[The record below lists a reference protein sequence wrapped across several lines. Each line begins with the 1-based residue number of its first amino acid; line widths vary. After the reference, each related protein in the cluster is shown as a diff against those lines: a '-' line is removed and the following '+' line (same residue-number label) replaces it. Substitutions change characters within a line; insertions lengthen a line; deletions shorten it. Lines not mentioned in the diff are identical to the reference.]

1 MLYRS
6 MVFFFA
12 IFTLF
17 TTSIYAEEP
26 NTKEV
31 VMVTVYDV
39 YSEPRAPVLRLII
52 TGDMLQKPVGEFS
65 FLLNEEEL
73 ANIETEKIV
82 YHENLFH
89 QVPQEFINGSN
100 YSYSSPFDGGGNLI
114 FITFSDGSH
123 NEWGIFLSEDSYSE
137 EIQSFLKKIN
147 DILRRDVT
155 GN

>member
-1 MLYRS
+1 MQHRVV
-6 MVFFFA
+6 VFFFVV
-12 IFTLF
+12 FPLLN
-17 TTSIYAEEP
+17 TSIYAEEP

-39 YSEPRAPVLRLII
+39 YSEPRVPVLRLII
-52 TGDMLQKPVGEFS
+52 TGDMLQKPVGESS

-73 ANIETEKIV
+73 VNIETEKIV

-100 YSYSSPFDGGGNLI
+100 DSYSNPFDGGGNLI

-123 NEWGIFLSEDSYSE
+123 NEWGIFLPEESYSE
-137 EIQSFLKKIN
+137 EIQSFLKKIM
-147 DILRRDVT
+147 IF
-155 GN
+155 